1 MISLKLDHWTGTS
14 FRVYNRFTK
23 RTEGFIID
31 EIDWRFI
38 DNQGVEHKLP
48 TGYNKFSIDQAID
61 YFTGKNFIKTLS
73 WQSVNFN

>member
-1 MISLKLDHWTGTS
+1 MIKLADWNGSS

-23 RTEGFIID
+23 KTTGFIID

-38 DNQGVEHKLP
+38 DREGNECKMP

-61 YFTGKNFIKTLS
+61 YFTSKNFIKTLS
-73 WQSVNFN
+73 